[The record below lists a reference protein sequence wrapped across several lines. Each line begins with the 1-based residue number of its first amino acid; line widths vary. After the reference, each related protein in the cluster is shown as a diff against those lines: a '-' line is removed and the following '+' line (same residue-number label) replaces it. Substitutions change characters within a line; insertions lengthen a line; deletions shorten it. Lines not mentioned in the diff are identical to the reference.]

1 MQLLTF
7 AQWQMSCEADER
19 KLLFT
24 YFLILVTKKTLS
36 QNAMVRFAHMFVEIG
51 TEIMEKDVE
60 GEAAKAWSDLQ
71 SAAED
76 PELDEIHT
84 AEAKL
89 EKLKAFLQT
98 VAFSVLESD
107 WKPESWH
114 VPEPSTE
121 QGIRSE
127 ALPMLLK
134 KADPIVRAL
143 TKRWGIPKIGCTS
156 LGSL

>member
-1 MQLLTF
+1 MGSGSSASTMIQSMQPPAAASAVASAVASAAVPLINKHLGNLGGILGKDSSINFMQLLTF

-84 AEAKL
+84 AEATWNKGM
-89 EKLKAFLQT
+89 
-98 VAFSVLESD
+98 ESLHR
-107 WKPESWH
+107 P
-114 VPEPSTE
+114 
-121 QGIRSE
+121 
-127 ALPMLLK
+127 
-134 KADPIVRAL
+134 
-143 TKRWGIPKIGCTS
+143 
-156 LGSL
+156 